1 MLATHRHR
9 IAPRYRSSSDT
20 RKCRL
25 DAFFDQ
31 PGQASLIYNPS
42 SPIINEKRCIEC
54 RFRKP
59 NVHIEWGREISHRQI
74 HSLLRWPPFTGAC
87 WSAGM
92 RRRQSALRIEKR
104 SLYPVTRCAPLA
116 LRPEGGSQVD
126 IRVRLAAVS
135 CIDWIALRIGRLYAE
150 LTSPISVCEVLV
162 NQYQTMHFM
171 SENIEDLA
179 HLSHAC

>member
-42 SPIINEKRCIEC
+42 FPIINEKRCIEC

-59 NVHIEWGREISHRQI
+59 YVYIEWGREISHRQI

-92 RRRQSALRIEKR
+92 RRRQSARGWLALRIEKR
-104 SLYPVTRCAPLA
+104 SFYPVTRCSPLA
-116 LRPEGGSQVD
+116 LRPEGGLPGRYSGSSCSRILHRLDCPAHRKALCRVD
-126 IRVRLAAVS
+126 IADQCMRSSSESVPNY
-135 CIDWIALRIGRLYAE
+135 ALH
-150 LTSPISVCEVLV
+150 V
-162 NQYQTMHFM
+162 
-171 SENIEDLA
+171 
-179 HLSHAC
+179 